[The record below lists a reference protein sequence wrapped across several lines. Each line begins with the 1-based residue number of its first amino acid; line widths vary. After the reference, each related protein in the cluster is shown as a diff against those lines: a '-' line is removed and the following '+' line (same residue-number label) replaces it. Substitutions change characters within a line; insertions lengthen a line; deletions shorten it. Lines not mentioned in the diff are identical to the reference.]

1 MKTISKV
8 FQKAPILEMSL
19 SDFSDH
25 FATSHEL
32 LLSINEQFNNLELA
46 FEGLSNLIE
55 LRPLVKSGKEELTHI
70 LKTDVS
76 ILASE
81 EGFGEVVRTVFIK
94 IKNFFIKLYEAIVA
108 FFRRMFNVNT
118 RTRHTLNT
126 AITTFY
132 RKRSTIADERTNVL
146 SVYVVSAAQFND
158 VVPILNTVVDD
169 LLAASKTTDVA
180 SATTFHTGIG
190 RLGYMVSDHM
200 IVETTSTKQVTP
212 VAKRFGELGW
222 TMDEFIKAS
231 NTLSNLCLRCEE
243 ANIVK
248 GKLESELKA
257 GMRKVDMLNTLSRTD
272 EAVQLQNTL
281 NDLSKRSSFVF
292 KCSAILQSYV
302 EQLSI
307 QFLDAWQNINNL
319 SYN

>member
-1 MKTISKV
+1 MNTLSKV
-8 FQKAPILEMSL
+8 FPKVPILEMSL

-25 FATSHEL
+25 FASSHEL
-32 LLSINEQFNNLELA
+32 ILSINEQFNNLEQS

-55 LRPLVKSGKEELTHI
+55 IRPLIISGKEELAHLIGANITMI
-70 LKTDVS
+70 SSD
-76 ILASE
+76 
-81 EGFGEVVRTVFIK
+81 EGFGDVVRTVFVK
-94 IKNFFIKLYEAIVA
+94 IKNFFIKLLEAIVA

-126 AITTFY
+126 SITTFY

-146 SVYVVSAAQFND
+146 SVYVISAAQFND
-158 VVPILNTVVDD
+158 IVPILNTVVDD
-169 LLAASKTTDVA
+169 LLAASKSMDVA
-180 SATTFHTGIG
+180 EATTFHSGIG

-200 IVETTSTKQVTP
+200 IVETTSTKQVIP
-212 VAKRFGELGW
+212 IARRFAELGW
-222 TMDEFIKAS
+222 TMDDFVKAS
-231 NTLSNLCLRCEE
+231 QTLSNLCLRCEE

-248 GKLESELKA
+248 GKLENELKA
-257 GMRKVDMLNTLSRTD
+257 GMRKVDMLTNLSKTD
-272 EAVQLQNTL
+272 EAIQLQNSL

-307 QFLDAWQNINNL
+307 QFLDTWQNINNL